1 MLAES
6 MRQIHWKAHWK
17 STAKCVWRGCDNARS
32 GDLLCL
38 YHKANPDGRKI
49 GVDVQPW

>member
-6 MRQIHWKAHWK
+6 MRQMHWKAHWQ

-32 GDLLCL
+32 GELLCL
-38 YHKANPDGRKI
+38 YHQTHPDGRKI
-49 GVDVQPW
+49 GVGLVD

>member
-17 STAKCVWRGCDNARS
+17 STAKCVWLGCNNART

-38 YHKANPDGRKI
+38 YHKTNADGRKI
-49 GVDVQPW
+49 GVGVQPW